1 MSDLQS
7 LFKKHCVVP
16 DVINTPPSEL
26 AHVQYSSS
34 LHNVDPGKELTPTQV
49 KDKPVVKWAAKE
61 NVYYV
66 LAMVDPDA
74 PSREKPKFREW
85 HHWLVGNIQGG
96 DLNKSE
102 VLSDYI
108 GSGPPK
114 GTGLHR
120 YVFLVYKQPEKCD
133 FSKVPNGLLEQRGS
147 TFNRMSIQNLNTF
160 DPFADAIKSSE
171 DDVQDG
177 LVHVRIQQ
185 RNGRKTLTTVQGL
198 SSEYDLKKIVRACK
212 KEFAC
217 NGTVVEHPE
226 YGEVLQLQ
234 GDQRE
239 NICQWL
245 TKSGLVKPEQL
256 KVHGF

>member
-1 MSDLQS
+1 M
-7 LFKKHCVVP
+7 VP
-16 DVINTPPSEL
+16 IN
-26 AHVQYSSS
+26 
-34 LHNVDPGKELTPTQV
+34 N
-49 KDKPVVKWAAKE
+49 
-61 NVYYV
+61 N
-66 LAMVDPDA
+66 
-74 PSREKPKFREW
+74 FR
-85 HHWLVGNIQGG
+85 LRVTFPFYGPA
-96 DLNKSE
+96 
-102 VLSDYI
+102 VLSSAI
-108 GSGPPK
+108 TFWSLRK
-114 GTGLHR
+114 
-120 YVFLVYKQPEKCD
+120 LVVAVCALTVTFGVRAWYR
-133 FSKVPNGLLEQRGS
+133 SVLLEQRVD